1 MKPTLQCLMRSK
13 VCFVYKLMINL
24 HKQTFGLFG
33 HCNFVFTFSCSF
45 LVVVPFSD
53 NCGSFILEGCW
64 STFSSPKIPLTIFT
78 REENYSV
85 AISVGDDF
93 SKNLNFDTSGAEDIP
108 WDNTDNGVSNED
120 PSSDKQYESLLDSIN
135 NQLQKFS
142 DTNLEV

>member
-1 MKPTLQCLMRSK
+1 LGNKKKEQ
-13 VCFVYKLMINL
+13 KLLEEEVADADADKNSQDASSL
-24 HKQTFGLFG
+24 SLTYE
-33 HCNFVFTFSCSF
+33 
-45 LVVVPFSD
+45 D
-53 NCGSFILEGCW
+53 NDNA
-64 STFSSPKIPLTIFT
+64 

-142 DTNLEV
+142 DTNLEDEKRLKQNDEKLLA